1 LKKSDFF
8 VQKIVISTRSLLS
21 FRREA
26 KENLIKRGE
35 ALEDQGFGMYDAL
48 HVACAEQGQA
58 DVFLTTDD
66 KLRRLGIRYSPQLW
80 FQEKINE
87 STSNDIRTDSEAK
100 VFAGEPSAQRDRLI
114 RKNFCL

>member
-1 LKKSDFF
+1 LDSGFICFYFKF
-8 VQKIVISTRSLLS
+8 
-21 FRREA
+21 
-26 KENLIKRGE
+26 KRGE
-35 ALEDQGFGMYDAL
+35 ALENKGFGMYDAL

-100 VFAGEPSAQRDRLI
+100 VFANKYPQKLLPLKPNGD
-114 RKNFCL
+114 